1 MSASASSRDDTRDTA
16 NVQMGTYY
24 VEHFLAWL
32 AAALSIAL
40 GVIGL
45 LIAFGIITGTLAT
58 ASVGGAVTN
67 PPQQFWSASLWLLTG
82 IASSVLAFTLH
93 RTEHHFRM
101 DPAQLEA
108 GDRSMWMGEHY
119 FAWIVALGAI
129 VLGVIALLIG
139 YDVFNN
145 GYTVFDGVMWAL
157 ASIGTSMLAATL
169 HNVGH
174 HQMADEEDYIVSV
187 VERRVGTARPMTG
200 RPIEGTTTTT
210 RPTYE
215 GPNPPR
221 S

>member
-1 MSASASSRDDTRDTA
+1 MSTSATSRDDVRNTS
-16 NVQMGTYY
+16 NVQAGTYY

-32 AAALSIAL
+32 ATALSIAL

-58 ASVGGAVTN
+58 APIGGAATN

-82 IASSVLAFTLH
+82 ISSAALAFALH

-101 DPAQLEA
+101 DPAMMEA
-108 GDRSMWMGEHY
+108 GDKSMWMGEHY
-119 FAWIVALGAI
+119 LAWIAALGAI
-129 VLGVIALLIG
+129 VLGIIALLIG
-139 YDVFNN
+139 YDVFSN

-187 VERRVGTARPMTG
+187 VERRVGAPRPMAN
-200 RPIEGTTTTT
+200 RPVEPAT

-215 GPNPPR
+215 GPNPPPR
-221 S
+221 P